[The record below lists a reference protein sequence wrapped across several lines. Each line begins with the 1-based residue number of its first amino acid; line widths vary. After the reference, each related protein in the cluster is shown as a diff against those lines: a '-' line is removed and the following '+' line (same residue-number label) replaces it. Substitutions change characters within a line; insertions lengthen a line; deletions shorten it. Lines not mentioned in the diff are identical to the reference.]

1 MGPWVARTKSIWR
14 RLWMKCD
21 NCGKPGMAWLE
32 YILKVNDTKI
42 TLCDTC
48 YDRLNKNNEVIPMAI
63 EPFLPK
69 MFDKMSR
76 FVGRAEDRDESE
88 RMTREEAE
96 ELADKMIKV
105 LTPYVD
111 FIEICGSYRRGR
123 EDPGDL
129 DIVIIIK
136 EGYTLP
142 EIVSDLESSGLYTAV
157 NWLGEKKTQ
166 IVVDGV
172 KIDIK
177 VSTTEGLGAALLY
190 FTGPS
195 GYNIG
200 MRRAAKSRGM
210 KLNEYGIWDRD
221 TNTYLGGATEEEI
234 YEIMDK
240 TFKPPEKRAESED
253 YGVRPAWM
261 SESFESEYEQ
271 SIDISMDCPLCN
283 ETMEIIGEGGSRSSE
298 NLMNFEYYCD
308 CDEKPI
314 VPTSSIF
321 GPNTFDYRTVLEQRN
336 SWAQEAKAN
345 PCSKCGMKYDK
356 WKQEYHP
363 ITDLPQ
369 KNATQYWQMC
379 EICHK
384 GFCGDWGTNMSSI
397 DCQLQDGVCNGCEPF
412 DTYGKYRAESFESHE
427 SQEYLV
433 EIRNTRGD
441 VLWRSPCPD
450 YEYLIKE
457 INHML
462 KTHYYA
468 IDVFTTEHGR
478 KIHMATIKYGK
489 AESGPLAAK
498 LNESLIFRAE
508 SFESELD
515 GMELPVCC
523 GMGWELVPYNGD
535 IIITCQ
541 GYKQYFGSYSKKH
554 YCGQSKTLKTLKDG
568 VLWEDCGYCGG
579 ELWDDED
586 YTFKTNDGLVCKRCY
601 EEHYKE
607 DEDEDFES
615 ESLGMRSLYAEEQ
628 NACHRCGKTEKDGKL
643 WWVGSRKGFICGGC
657 SDDGKKYRAES
668 IIEFDAEI
676 MDWTDADL
684 FVDWLKDENIIF
696 HELTNRTHKGP
707 NYGAF
712 RRWESNH
719 GFLRPTKALWEES
732 NFHIFEQTSP
742 EMMHPDSPYP
752 FALKAEEGL
761 QIMAG
766 ELSRF
771 LGEELQKAAW
781 GLDVDWDD
789 TTIIVDLS
797 DAVAED
803 QLIMLFPDDSEIE
816 LSLNNPKIE
825 FLYDVIADTAELD
838 WVVGLKITS
847 VDGNYEF

>member
-1 MGPWVARTKSIWR
+1 MDPWAALTKSIWR
-14 RLWMKCD
+14 QLWMKCD
-21 NCGKPGMAWLE
+21 NCGKPGMFWLE
-32 YILKVNDTKI
+32 YILKVNDTKV

-48 YDRLNKNNEVIPMAI
+48 YDRLNENNEVIPMAI

-240 TFKPPEKRAESED
+240 TFKPAHKRAESED
-253 YGVRPAWM
+253 YGVRPVWM
-261 SESFESEYEQ
+261 AETFAAPSCPYCPSSVEIDDCECDFCFNCGEHDFYGHEYDSERDIVLCSSCRSIQLPTEGGFWAYENYRGAARENIYNFGLRQWARWQHDSWRRGAYSNRNQRISAYNNSFPHYFSEGFESE
-271 SIDISMDCPLCN
+271 D
-283 ETMEIIGEGGSRSSE
+283 
-298 NLMNFEYYCD
+298 
-308 CDEKPI
+308 
-314 VPTSSIF
+314 
-321 GPNTFDYRTVLEQRN
+321 
-336 SWAQEAKAN
+336 
-345 PCSKCGMKYDK
+345 SK
-356 WKQEYHP
+356 
-363 ITDLPQ
+363 
-369 KNATQYWQMC
+369 
-379 EICHK
+379 
-384 GFCGDWGTNMSSI
+384 
-397 DCQLQDGVCNGCEPF
+397 
-412 DTYGKYRAESFESHE
+412 
-427 SQEYLV
+427 EYLV

-450 YEYLIKE
+450 YDYLIKE

-468 IDVFTTEHGR
+468 IDVFTTEYGR

-508 SFESELD
+508 SFEAELD

-523 GMGWELVPYNGD
+523 GMGWELFPYNGD

-541 GYKQYFGSYSKKH
+541 GYTQYFGRWSEKH
-554 YCGQSKTLKTLKDG
+554 YCGQSKTLKALQDG
-568 VLWEDCGYCGG
+568 ILWEDCGYCGS
-579 ELWDDED
+579 ELWDNEVMGEIH
-586 YTFKTNDGLVCKRCY
+586 TFKTNDGLVCKRCY

-615 ESLGMRSLYAEEQ
+615 E
-628 NACHRCGKTEKDGKL
+628 T
-643 WWVGSRKGFICGGC
+643 I
-657 SDDGKKYRAES
+657 
-668 IIEFDAEI
+668 
-676 MDWTDADL
+676 DWTDADL

-696 HELTNRTHKGP
+696 HDLTNRTHKGL

-712 RRWESNH
+712 RRWENQH
-719 GFLRPTKALWEES
+719 GLIKPTRRLWEEA
-732 NFHIFEQTSP
+732 NFHMFEQTSWELMNP
-742 EMMHPDSPYP
+742 QSPYP

-761 QIMAG
+761 QVMAA
-766 ELSRF
+766 ELSGF
-771 LGEELQKAAW
+771 LVSLTKRAGTEL
-781 GLDVDWDD
+781 DMDDWDD
-789 TTIIVDLS
+789 VIVIVDLS
-797 DAVAED
+797 AKVSED
-803 QLIMLFPDDSEIE
+803 ELMMVFPDGSEIE
-816 LSLNNPKIE
+816 LALHNPKIA
-825 FLYDVIADTAELD
+825 FVYDEQEDTAELD
-838 WVVGLKITS
+838 WVVNLKIVV
-847 VDGNYEF
+847 VDDNYEF

>member
-1 MGPWVARTKSIWR
+1 MDPWAAPTKSIWR

-21 NCGKPGMAWLE
+21 NCGKPGMGWLE

-69 MFDKMSR
+69 MYDKMSR

-96 ELADKMIKV
+96 DLAAKMIKV

-111 FIEICGSYRRGR
+111 FIEVCGSYRRGR

-166 IVVDGV
+166 IVVDDV
-172 KIDIK
+172 KVDIK

-240 TFKPPEKRAESED
+240 TFKPAHKRAESED
-253 YGVRPAWM
+253 YGVGPLWM
-261 SESFESEYEQ
+261 AETFESE
-271 SIDISMDCPLCN
+271 
-283 ETMEIIGEGGSRSSE
+283 
-298 NLMNFEYYCD
+298 
-308 CDEKPI
+308 
-314 VPTSSIF
+314 
-321 GPNTFDYRTVLEQRN
+321 
-336 SWAQEAKAN
+336 
-345 PCSKCGMKYDK
+345 
-356 WKQEYHP
+356 
-363 ITDLPQ
+363 
-369 KNATQYWQMC
+369 
-379 EICHK
+379 
-384 GFCGDWGTNMSSI
+384 
-397 DCQLQDGVCNGCEPF
+397 
-412 DTYGKYRAESFESHE
+412 E

-450 YEYLIKE
+450 YDYLVKE

-468 IDVFTTEHGR
+468 IDVFTNEYGR
-478 KIHMATIKYGK
+478 KNHMATIKYGK

-508 SFESELD
+508 SFEAELD

-523 GMGWELVPYNGD
+523 GMGWELFPYNGD

-541 GYKQYFGSYSKKH
+541 GYTQYFGIASEKH
-554 YCGQSKTLKTLKDG
+554 YCGQSKTLKALQDG
-568 VLWEDCGYCGG
+568 ILWKDCGYCGS

-615 ESLGMRSLYAEEQ
+615 E
-628 NACHRCGKTEKDGKL
+628 T
-643 WWVGSRKGFICGGC
+643 V
-657 SDDGKKYRAES
+657 
-668 IIEFDAEI
+668 
-676 MDWTDADL
+676 DWTEADL

-696 HELTNRTHKGP
+696 HELTNRTHKGQ

-719 GFLRPTKALWEES
+719 GLLRPTKALWEES
-732 NFHIFEQTSP
+732 NFHIFEETSP
-742 EMMHPDSPYP
+742 EVMHQDSLYP

-771 LGEELQKAAW
+771 LLEELQKAAL
-781 GLDVDWDD
+781 GLDIDWDD

-825 FLYDVIADTAELD
+825 FLYDVIDDTAELD

-847 VDGNYEF
+847 VDGNYDF